1 MPSPEQPSPEPIT
14 KTHLLVVEGDD
25 DSRFLAAML
34 RQLGRNTE
42 FDIRRY
48 EGVGNLGEY
57 LRTLTVTPGFLQVN
71 SLGIIRDADQNAQSA
86 FQSVCSG
93 LRNRSLSV
101 PQRPIELAGEKPRV
115 GVFVW
120 PDCVQ
125 PGTLET
131 LCLLSV
137 ADDPA
142 IACVDGFFSCV
153 EDQTGTLPKSIPKAR
168 LHTFLASRERPG
180 LRLGEA
186 AEKGIWPWDHPA
198 FDPLKG
204 FLQAL

>member
-1 MPSPEQPSPEPIT
+1 MPSPEQPPPEPIL
-14 KTHLLVVEGDD
+14 KPRLLVVEGDD
-25 DSRFLAAML
+25 DSRFLAALL
-34 RQLGRNTE
+34 RQLERNAE
-42 FDIRRY
+42 FEIRKY
-48 EGVGNLGEY
+48 EGVGNLGGY
-57 LRTLTVTPGFLQVN
+57 LRTLAATPGFLRVT
-71 SLGIIRDADQNAQSA
+71 SLGIVRDADQNAQSA

-101 PQRPIELAGEKPRV
+101 PQRPIELAGDRPRI
-115 GVFVW
+115 GVFIW

-125 PGTLET
+125 SGTLET

-142 IACVDGFFSCV
+142 IACVDTFMSCV
-153 EDQTGTLPKSIPKAR
+153 EDQTGALPKSLPKAR

-186 AEKGIWPWDHPA
+186 AEKGIWPWDHSV

-204 FLQAL
+204 FLRAL